1 MYIIRIRWAD
11 GDTGRMVKTFD
22 DREEAERGAAKLNE
36 QNKITSIGPIHHWV
50 EEADDDEPKKTLK
63 ERELEYERQREIEW
77 ERLFPRRKHICA
89 SCHDTKVCSKCKGFF
104 ANDARGC
111 DMCGYTGKCRFCSNK
126 GG

>member
-50 EEADDDEPKKTLK
+50 EEVDDDEPKN
-63 ERELEYERQREIEW
+63 Q
-77 ERLFPRRKHICA
+77 
-89 SCHDTKVCSKCKGFF
+89 
-104 ANDARGC
+104 ARA
-111 DMCGYTGKCRFCSNK
+111 
-126 GG
+126 